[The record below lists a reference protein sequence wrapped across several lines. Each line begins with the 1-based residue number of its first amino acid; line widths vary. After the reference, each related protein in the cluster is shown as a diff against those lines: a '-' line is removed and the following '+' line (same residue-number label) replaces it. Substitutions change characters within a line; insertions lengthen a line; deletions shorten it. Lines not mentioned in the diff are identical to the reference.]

1 METNQYAYAFP
12 GSQINNDIG
21 ITVVVSANLSV
32 MPVPYWFK
40 PLLILWNV
48 PTYIS
53 VLRIDIYLYWP
64 IGSILEILTVKELE
78 VPTYLLDSDVFN

>member
-21 ITVVVSANLSV
+21 ITVVVSAMNLSV

-53 VLRIDIYLYWP
+53 VLRIDITCTDL
-64 IGSILEILTVKELE
+64 
-78 VPTYLLDSDVFN
+78 